1 MATKPGGTGTS
12 GAQQAAGMPFRSS
25 RAPVP
30 ALPRLP
36 PRHQRWLSREAP
48 QLPLPGCTRPDTCR
62 CTYQHHED
70 RRAGGRR
77 AEDTDAF
84 RQPAVANRAERR
96 SRRDRRKQ
104 SDE

>member
-1 MATKPGGTGTS
+1 MATKSGETGTTPAAKKRWDAVS
-12 GAQQAAGMPFRSS
+12 VKSHAGACPAATS
-25 RAPVP
+25 AKN
-30 ALPRLP
+30 
-36 PRHQRWLSREAP
+36 QRWLSREAP

-70 RRAGGRR
+70 RRAEGRR

-84 RQPAVANRAERR
+84 KRPSHTVVERR
-96 SRRDRRKQ
+96 SRHDRRKQ